1 MNEKKM
7 QVCVKQYFA
16 LKKKQNKTKH
26 NIWRDCYKEVVTNT
40 EVSQP

>member
-16 LKKKQNKTKH
+16 LKKKKKTH
-26 NIWRDCYKEVVTNT
+26 NIWRDPYKEVVTNT